1 MEIKEYLK
9 QAYLLDKRIQHYLED
24 IKRLRLMATSV
35 SSPRYDID
43 RVQTSKNTE
52 APFVKSLNKIMD
64 LEAKINEKLILFISL
79 KEQILDMISKLE
91 SVDEQLLLTYRY
103 LNNMTWDEI
112 AKELHASRA
121 TVLRWHGN
129 ALVKLKMPENPIVI
143 KS

>member
-112 AKELHASRA
+112 AKDFMLQELQF
-121 TVLRWHGN
+121 
-129 ALVKLKMPENPIVI
+129 
-143 KS
+143 

>member
-121 TVLRWHGN
+121 TVLRWHGK
-129 ALVKLKMPENPIVI
+129 ALVKLKMPENPIDI

>member
-64 LEAKINEKLILFISL
+64 LEAKINEKLILFIRL

-121 TVLRWHGN
+121 TVLRWHRN
-129 ALVKLKMPENPIVI
+129 ALVKLKMPENPIDI

>member
-24 IKRLRLMATSV
+24 IKRRRLMATSV

-64 LEAKINEKLILFISL
+64 SEAKINEKLILFIRL

-129 ALVKLKMPENPIVI
+129 ALVKSKMPENPIDI